1 MSKVDRRFRCVLF
14 LLIIWFAVLLVYPMV
29 GSQVLSWSDLF
40 SGEATT
46 AVIFWKLRLPRALL
60 GLLAGGS
67 LAVSGL
73 TLQTLFRN
81 PLAEPYTL
89 GVASGAALGAVLA
102 LLIGGAGASTSFPT
116 VGLSSLLGALAVA
129 AIIVALSSSRFGGDS
144 STLLLA
150 GIAISLSCSALILFV
165 QFLADF
171 TQTFRMVRWMMGG
184 LGVVGFS
191 EVAWVAPVALS
202 GVAVLFGYRRELDL
216 LLAGDELASSR
227 GLDLIRFRCI
237 ALGATSI
244 VVGGI
249 VAVTG
254 PIGFVGLIVPHILR
268 RWVGHEHLYLI
279 PACALGGGAFLT
291 LCDLAARTVMAPA
304 ELPVGILTALLGGPF
319 FVWLLLRRRVVN

>member
-102 LLIGGAGASTSFPT
+102 LLIGGASAGTSFPT
-116 VGLSSLLGALAVA
+116 VGLSSLLGALTVA

>member
-1 MSKVDRRFRCVLF
+1 MILVVL
-14 LLIIWFAVLLVYPMV
+14 WCGVLLVYPLV
-29 GSQVLSWSDLF
+29 GSQTLTWSELF
-40 SGEATT
+40 REETTT

-60 GLLAGGS
+60 GLLSGGA

-102 LLIGGAGASTSFPT
+102 LLIGGVSSGLAFPT
-116 VGLSSLLGALAVA
+116 VGLSSLLGALAVSA
-129 AIIVALSSSRFGGDS
+129 VIVALSSSRFGGDS

-184 LGVVGFS
+184 LGVVGFR
-191 EVAWVAPVALS
+191 EVAWVAPLTVA
-202 GVAVLFGYRRELDL
+202 GVGILFGFRRELDL

-227 GLDLIRFRCI
+227 GLELLKFRCI
-237 ALGATSI
+237 ALGATSV

-254 PIGFVGLIVPHILR
+254 PIGFVGLIVPHMLR
-268 RWVGHEHLYLI
+268 RWVGQEHLYLI
-279 PACALGGGAFLT
+279 PACALGGGAFLAM
-291 LCDLAARTVMAPA
+291 CDLAARTVMAPA

-319 FVWLLLRRRVVN
+319 FIWLLLRRPVVN